1 MTHHICN
8 LSISASSQ
16 TWVRSRL
23 MGLLVCFDHQMGE
36 LFTYPARVSMTSV
49 PLEGMNT
56 VCRPSEND
64 LDLENGADS
73 RQVSIGD
80 SDIDR

>member
-23 MGLLVCFDHQMGE
+23 MGLLVCFDHQIGE
-36 LFTYPARVSMTSV
+36 LFTYPVGVAMTTV
-49 PLEGMNT
+49 PLEGVKT
-56 VCRPSEND
+56 VCRQSEND
-64 LDLENGADS
+64 LDLEECG
-73 RQVSIGD
+73 
-80 SDIDR
+80 